1 MLPATTEA
9 SVQDKLDRYLLNLDH
24 PKGSPKAKWF
34 KDALGFTREN
44 SDELAGQIVFDSS
57 KAVQTEVVRFG
68 ILFNQTIS
76 IKGANGRVIKV
87 LFAWIRNDDGVVRL
101 VTAVPTKK

>member
-1 MLPATTEA
+1 MLSATTEA
-9 SVQDKLDRYLLNLDH
+9 SVKDKLDRYLLNPNH

-44 SDELAGQIVFDSS
+44 SDELARQIVFDSS
-57 KAVQTEVVRFG
+57 KAFQTEVVRFG
-68 ILFNQTIS
+68 VLFNQTIS
-76 IKGANGRVIKV
+76 ITGANGRTINV